1 MFLDAYHAVFTGN
14 RNGGAPHLQGRQ
26 EPKGMLLSSWR
37 IRLSTLKS
45 LNVSYKYASPGAQRR
60 GCVRHF
66 IASSLGILRATDTI
80 LPCVVMHGCVL
91 CVAAWPVW
99 RSEQSCSRHGG
110 RRACGCCG
118 AATRG
123 RILASARGER
133 LRCPRTWCTR
143 PLSMRWAGLG
153 WCAPAGQVVLDA

>member
-1 MFLDAYHAVFTGN
+1 MFLEGYHAVFTGN
-14 RNGGAPHLQGRQ
+14 RNGGPPHLQGRRNL
-26 EPKGMLLSSWR
+26 KGTLSSSWR

-45 LNVSYKYASPGAQRR
+45 LNVSYKYSRR
-60 GCVRHF
+60 AAPRLRPSLL
-66 IASSLGILRATDTI
+66 ASSLGILRATDTI

-123 RILASARGER
+123 RLLASARGER

-143 PLSMRWAGLG
+143 RLSMRWAGLG
-153 WCAPAGQVVLDA
+153 WCAPAGQVVLAA